1 MADIKDII
9 SNIEQIY
16 GSTSTLGILKDFER
30 VLEELDLYVF
40 DNWLD
45 GELVAG
51 PKDSKYFVECTFMWP
66 QGQMP
71 EPKGGLKLQEY
82 GCKVQFAESI
92 VTKVRKIRKPDDIRP
107 GTKKGKIDV
116 EPVWFVKIRMP
127 KKLITDI
134 GNGYNNI
141 ELEKMGQSAEQ
152 QLALNSVELADQQ
165 AQEIGNEEQIA

>member
-66 QGQMP
+66 QDQMP